1 MATQTRTTDAWKS
14 ITELRGRPTRDRA
27 ATEREL
33 NSMFRSGELPKD
45 LTGPTEGM
53 LVTTVT
59 NPLLDPVVRLIT
71 NLWMPWHGKRFDDT
85 GVSGTNVFA
94 DSAVVPARLLW
105 PFYKTTDAESGRLA
119 FDFATYPD
127 AGQLDPDVQVMVI
140 DYAAVDG
147 NPRLI
152 IRRIR
157 DELVEVHPHVYLGKV
172 LFQLPTLPSL
182 PGMDTLHKVPLIQT
196 LASDRYALIGYFA
209 LRCAG

>member
-1 MATQTRTTDAWKS
+1 MATQLRTTDAWEW
-14 ITELRGRPTRDRA
+14 ITDLRGRPVRDRG

-33 NSMFRSGELPKD
+33 NGMFRSGTLPKG

-71 NLWMPWHGKRFDDT
+71 NLWMPWQGKRFDE
-85 GVSGTNVFA
+85 GGESGTNLFT

-105 PFYKTTDAESGRLA
+105 PFYKTTGAEAGRLA

-140 DYAAVDG
+140 DYSAVDG

-157 DELVEVHPHVYLGKV
+157 DELVEVEPGVYLGKV
-172 LFQLPTLPSL
+172 LFQLPALPVL
-182 PGMDTLHKVPLIQT
+182 PGMDSLHKVPLIQS
-196 LASDRYALIGYFA
+196 LASDRYALLGYFA
-209 LRCAG
+209 LRCAT